1 MSIIRKFDIKDKDQ
15 VTKLWI
21 DICCIEYGFESWR
34 KELEVIDDFENLL
47 VAELDGA
54 VVGTIAYQ
62 RYDAETA
69 EIKRLYVNSNCR
81 GLGIANKLLN
91 TIIEEIKENGYKK
104 LYLETW
110 IQLESGRKFYEKNGF
125 VLRDIQDEQ
134 RYHYVKDI

>member
-1 MSIIRKFDIKDKDQ
+1 MCIIRKFDVKDKDE

-21 DICCIEYGFESWR
+21 DICVDEYGFKHWK

-47 VAELDGA
+47 VAELDGV

-62 RYDAETA
+62 RYDKETA

-81 GLGIANKLLN
+81 GLGIANKLLDA
-91 TIIEEIKENGYKK
+91 IIENIKEKGYTK

-110 IQLESGRKFYEKNGF
+110 KQLESGRRFYEKNGF
-125 VLRDIQDEQ
+125 VIRDIQDGL
-134 RYHYVKDI
+134 RYHYIRDI

>member
-21 DICCIEYGFESWR
+21 DICCTEYGFESWR

-47 VAELDGA
+47 VAELDGC

-62 RYDAETA
+62 RYDDETA
-69 EIKRLYVNSNCR
+69 EIKRLYVNNKCR
-81 GLGIANKLLN
+81 GLGIANKLLD

-110 IQLESGRKFYEKNGF
+110 KQLESGRKFYEKNGF

-134 RYHYVKDI
+134 RYHYIRDI

>member
-1 MSIIRKFDIKDKDQ
+1 MCIIREFKSEDKEQ

-21 DICCIEYGFESWR
+21 DICVDEYGFKHWK

-47 VAELDGA
+47 VAELEGE

-62 RYDAETA
+62 KYDDETA
-69 EIKRLYVNSNCR
+69 EIKRLYVNNKCR

-91 TIIEEIKENGYKK
+91 TITEIIKESGYTK

-110 IQLESGRKFYEKNGF
+110 KQLESGRKFYEKNGF
-125 VLRDIQDEQ
+125 VIRDRQDGQ
-134 RYHYVKDI
+134 RYHYIRDI

>member
-21 DICCIEYGFESWR
+21 DICCGEYGFESWR

-47 VAELDGA
+47 VAELDGE
-54 VVGTIAYQ
+54 VVGTVAYQ

-134 RYHYVKDI
+134 RYHYIRDI

>member
-1 MSIIRKFDIKDKDQ
+1 MCIIREFKDEDKEQ

-21 DICCIEYGFESWR
+21 DICVEEYGFKHWK

-47 VAELDGA
+47 VAELDGN

-62 RYDAETA
+62 KYDNETA
-69 EIKRLYVNSNCR
+69 EIKRLYVNNKCR

-91 TIIEEIKENGYKK
+91 TIIETIKENGYTK

-110 IQLESGRKFYEKNGF
+110 KQLESGRKFYEKNGF
-125 VLRDIQDEQ
+125 VIRDIQDGQ
-134 RYHYVKDI
+134 RYHYIKNI